1 MLVFNDDFSLINA
14 NELNSNCI
22 TRLPVDG
29 TNVYIA
35 NPAMPDYYD
44 AIFAFN
50 REEPRHMALFNR
62 GLLFATPELAR
73 EAAEFMCQALN
84 NA

>member
-1 MLVFNDDFSLINA
+1 MLTLNNDFSLTNA

-22 TRLPVDG
+22 TRLPADG
-29 TNVYIA
+29 TTVYIA
-35 NPAMPDYYD
+35 NPVMPDYFE

-50 REEPRHMALFNR
+50 HENARHMALFNR

-73 EAAEFMCQALN
+73 EAGENMCQANN